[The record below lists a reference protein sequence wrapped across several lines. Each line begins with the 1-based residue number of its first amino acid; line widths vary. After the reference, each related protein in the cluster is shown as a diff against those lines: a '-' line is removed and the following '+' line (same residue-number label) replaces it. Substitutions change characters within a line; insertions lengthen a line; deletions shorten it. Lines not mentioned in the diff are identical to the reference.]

1 MGFDVI
7 DRIANAFNLN
17 FKADTNGLVAKGKIN
32 GKDIILLKPTTY
44 MNLSGNA
51 ILPLKK
57 FYKLQDKKIIVIYD
71 DKDTLPGNIR
81 IRKNGSAGGHNGIK
95 SVLNVSKDFIRVR
108 VGIGLPKYSGDMI
121 NHVISKVKSDDEY
134 DLLQEGVKKAEKAIY
149 EILKT
154 TVDIAMN
161 KFNNSREP
169 KGYKKESKK
178 DNKKVKE
185 IKKEKKMNTVYITG
199 HKNPD
204 TDAVMSAIVLEDL
217 YTKLGKNVKAIVQ
230 GKPSKETQFALD
242 YIGLEIPEIKTTLP
256 EGTHVMLTDH
266 NYSEESLEN
275 ISELHIDEVIDH
287 HAVKLVVGYPLY
299 YRAEPVGCTC
309 TILFKMY
316 KENNVEVTEKMAK
329 AMLSAIIS
337 DTLLF
342 KSPTCTKEDI
352 MIGEELAKIAGINK
366 EEYGLNLL
374 KAGTDLSDY
383 TVKERLNIDAKT
395 AEFNGFKATVAQ
407 ITTAD
412 INESLKELDM
422 YRDGINAEINEN
434 GLDLFMLLVT
444 DIINSD
450 SQVIALGNKQN
461 VVEEAYNVKLEN
473 DNAFLK
479 GVVSRK
485 KQVIPVITEVF
496 NKQ

>member
-1 MGFDVI
+1 
-7 DRIANAFNLN
+7 
-17 FKADTNGLVAKGKIN
+17 
-32 GKDIILLKPTTY
+32 
-44 MNLSGNA
+44 
-51 ILPLKK
+51 
-57 FYKLQDKKIIVIYD
+57 
-71 DKDTLPGNIR
+71 
-81 IRKNGSAGGHNGIK
+81 
-95 SVLNVSKDFIRVR
+95 
-108 VGIGLPKYSGDMI
+108 
-121 NHVISKVKSDDEY
+121 
-134 DLLQEGVKKAEKAIY
+134 
-149 EILKT
+149 
-154 TVDIAMN
+154 
-161 KFNNSREP
+161 
-169 KGYKKESKK
+169 
-178 DNKKVKE
+178 
-185 IKKEKKMNTVYITG
+185 
-199 HKNPD
+199 
-204 TDAVMSAIVLEDL
+204 
-217 YTKLGKNVKAIVQ
+217 
-230 GKPSKETQFALD
+230 
-242 YIGLEIPEIKTTLP
+242 
-256 EGTHVMLTDH
+256 
-266 NYSEESLEN
+266 
-275 ISELHIDEVIDH
+275 
-287 HAVKLVVGYPLY
+287 
-299 YRAEPVGCTC
+299 
-309 TILFKMY
+309 
-316 KENNVEVTEKMAK
+316 
-329 AMLSAIIS
+329 
-337 DTLLF
+337 
-342 KSPTCTKEDI
+342 